1 MAHNVKFQI
10 PQRDLGRAD
19 VTFAVNDGPSK
30 LGTLKISK
38 GSLVW
43 VPRDHS
49 YGRKLSWKAFGCLME
64 RFAGRE

>member
-1 MAHNVKFQI
+1 MAHEVKFTI
-10 PQRDLGRAD
+10 PTRDLGRAD
-19 VTFAVNDGPSK
+19 ITFDVNNSGTK

-49 YGRKLSWKAFGCLME
+49 YGRKLNWATFADLME
-64 RFAGRE
+64 ERGVRE